1 MLKFIVNS
9 GVGKLFYK
17 TNDYKTLEV
26 YKADIKN
33 FDLGNIKVIS
43 FVDVDGKLITIS
55 PGMCIIEAEEI

>member
-1 MLKFIVNS
+1 MLKFTVNS

-33 FDLGNIKVIS
+33 FNLGVIKTIS
-43 FVDVDGKLITIS
+43 FIDVSGKLITIF
-55 PGMCIIEAEEI
+55 PGMCIIEAEEV